1 MTVLRGTPPAKP
13 AAAPPAPRDRRPRGA
28 ARRRVDHQPQAY
40 VFLAPW
46 IIGAV
51 ALTVGPMIVSLYL
64 SFTEYDLFT
73 EPRWVGLDNFVHMFT
88 EDDRY
93 LQSVKVTSLYVLIA
107 VPLKLLVSL
116 LVAMMLN
123 TRTASNGFYRAA
135 FYAPSLLGA
144 SVAAAL
150 VWRAMFTEGGS
161 VNALLEGIG
170 WDTPSWVDDP
180 AYTLWSVILLTV
192 WQFGAPMVIF
202 LAGLKQIPR
211 ELYEAAEVDGAGAV
225 RRFWHITLPMLSPV
239 IFFNLVLES
248 IHAFQVFTPAFV
260 IGGGRGGPADSVL
273 VYTMYLYQAGFEDF
287 EMGYASAMAW
297 VLLAVIAIVTA
308 VIFRSARLW
317 VFYGDERTG
326 GKS

>member
-1 MTVLRGTPPAKP
+1 VTVLHKTQPPE
-13 AAAPPAPRDRRPRGA
+13 AAAATAPRNRRLRGA
-28 ARRRVDHQPQAY
+28 GRRRADHQPQAY
-40 VFLAPW
+40 VFLTPW
-46 IIGAV
+46 LLGAIG
-51 ALTVGPMIVSLYL
+51 LTVGPMIVSLYL

-93 LQSVKVTSLYVLIA
+93 LQSVKVTLIYVLVA
-107 VPLKLLVSL
+107 VPLKMIVSL
-116 LVAMMLN
+116 FVAMALN
-123 TRTASNGFYRAA
+123 TRVASNGFYRAA

-161 VNALLEGIG
+161 VNELLDSIG
-170 WDTPSWVDDP
+170 WETPSWVDDP
-180 AYTLWSVILLTV
+180 GYTIWSIILLAV

-211 ELYEAAEVDGAGAV
+211 ELYEAAEVDGASPA
-225 RRFWHITLPMLSPV
+225 RKFWHITLPMLSPV
-239 IFFNLVLES
+239 IFFNLVLEA

-260 IGGGRGGPADSVL
+260 IGGGRGGPADSAL
-273 VYTMYLYQAGFEDF
+273 VYTLYLYQAGFEDF

-297 VLLAVIAIVTA
+297 VLLVVIAIVTA
-308 VIFRSARLW
+308 VIFRSAKLW
-317 VFYGDERTG
+317 VFCGD
-326 GKS
+326 KA

>member
-1 MTVLRGTPPAKP
+1 MHKTPPYP
-13 AAAPPAPRDRRPRGA
+13 ATAAPAPRRSRGA
-28 ARRRVDHQPQAY
+28 GRRRREHQREAY
-40 VFLAPW
+40 VFLTPW
-46 IIGAV
+46 ILGAIG
-51 ALTVGPMIVSLYL
+51 LTVGPMVVSLYL

-93 LQSVKVTSLYVLIA
+93 LQSVKVTLVYVLVA
-107 VPLKLLVSL
+107 VPLKMIVSL
-116 LVAMMLN
+116 FIAMVLN
-123 TRTASNGFYRAA
+123 TRAASNGFYRAA

-150 VWRAMFTEGGS
+150 VWRAMFTEGGT
-161 VNALLEGIG
+161 VNELLDGIG
-170 WDTPSWVDDP
+170 LETPSWVDDP
-180 AYTLWSVILLTV
+180 SYTIWSVILLAV

-211 ELYEAAEVDGAGAV
+211 ELYEAAEVDGASPA
-225 RRFWHITLPMLSPV
+225 RKFWHITLPMLSPV
-239 IFFNLVLES
+239 IFFNLVLEA

-260 IGGGRGGPADSVL
+260 IGGGRGGPADSAL
-273 VYTMYLYQAGFEDF
+273 VYTLYLYQAGFEDF

-297 VLLAVIAIVTA
+297 VLLVVIGIVTA

-317 VFYGDERTG
+317 VFYGD
-326 GKS
+326 K

>member
-1 MTVLRGTPPAKP
+1 MTVLHKTPPYP
-13 AAAPPAPRDRRPRGA
+13 ATAAPAPRRSRGA
-28 ARRRVDHQPQAY
+28 GRRRREHQREAY
-40 VFLAPW
+40 VFLTPW
-46 IIGAV
+46 ILGAIG
-51 ALTVGPMIVSLYL
+51 LTVGPMVVSLYL

-93 LQSVKVTSLYVLIA
+93 LQSVKVTLVYVLVA
-107 VPLKLLVSL
+107 VPLKMIVSL
-116 LVAMMLN
+116 FIAMVLN
-123 TRTASNGFYRAA
+123 TRAASNGFYRAA

-150 VWRAMFTEGGS
+150 VWRAMFTEGGT
-161 VNALLEGIG
+161 VNELLDGIG
-170 WDTPSWVDDP
+170 LETPSWVDDP
-180 AYTLWSVILLTV
+180 SYTIWSVILLAV

-211 ELYEAAEVDGAGAV
+211 ELYEAAEVDGASPA
-225 RRFWHITLPMLSPV
+225 RKFWHITLPMLSPV
-239 IFFNLVLES
+239 IFFNLVLEA

-260 IGGGRGGPADSVL
+260 IGGGRGGPADSAL
-273 VYTMYLYQAGFEDF
+273 VYTLYLYQAGFEDF

-297 VLLAVIAIVTA
+297 VLLVVIGIVTA

-317 VFYGDERTG
+317 VFYGD
-326 GKS
+326 K

>member
-1 MTVLRGTPPAKP
+1 
-13 AAAPPAPRDRRPRGA
+13 
-28 ARRRVDHQPQAY
+28 

-46 IIGAV
+46 IIGAI

-73 EPRWVGLDNFVHMFT
+73 EPRWIGLDNFVHMFT

-93 LQSVKVTSLYVLIA
+93 LRSVEVTLVYVLVA
-107 VPLKLLVSL
+107 VPMKMIISL
-116 LVAMMLN
+116 LVAMVLN
-123 TRTASNGFYRAA
+123 TRAASNGFYRAS

-150 VWRAMFTEGGS
+150 VWRAMFTEGGT
-161 VNALLEGIG
+161 VNEVLKGLG

-180 AYTLWSVILLTV
+180 GYTIWAIILLSV

-211 ELYEAAEVDGAGAV
+211 ELYEAAEVDGASPL

-239 IFFNLVLES
+239 IFFNLVLEA

-260 IGGGRGGPADSVL
+260 IGGGRGGPADSAL
-273 VYTMYLYQAGFEDF
+273 VYTLYLYQAGFEDF

-297 VLLAVIAIVTA
+297 VLLVVIGIITA

-317 VFYGDERTG
+317 VFYGD
-326 GKS
+326 KA